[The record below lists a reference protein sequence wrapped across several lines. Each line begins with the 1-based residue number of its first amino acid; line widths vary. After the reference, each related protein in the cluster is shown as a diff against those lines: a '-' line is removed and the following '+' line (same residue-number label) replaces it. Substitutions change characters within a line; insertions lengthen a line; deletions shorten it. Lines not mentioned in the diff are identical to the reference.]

1 MGRYLTNARHH
12 LERIQYYHRFAG
24 LNAHRQA
31 AYHYHELC
39 TLIDRAMHSKN
50 DKNDAVVIAALREP
64 AAELMREMRQREK
77 DEND

>member
-1 MGRYLTNARHH
+1 MGRYLSNARYHFD
-12 LERIQYYHRFAG
+12 RIEYFHKFAESNG
-24 LNAHRQA
+24 YKQA
-31 AYHYHELC
+31 EHHYHELC

-77 DEND
+77 DESD